1 MKQNSKQNSMQNEL
15 NNENIITLLDDDDN
29 AIDFEIIE
37 MLEISGKRYA
47 FLLPLNDDS
56 ADEDEA
62 VIFRIDTGEDGEE
75 IFAYIEDD
83 QEWEMVVDTYNDMLF
98 DEE

>member
-1 MKQNSKQNSMQNEL
+1 MTQEME
-15 NNENIITLLDDDDN
+15 NENIITLLDDDDN
-29 AIDFEIIE
+29 PIDFEIIE
-37 MLEISGKRYA
+37 MLEISGKSYA
-47 FLLPLNDDS
+47 FLLPLNSEDEN

-62 VIFRIDTGEDGEE
+62 VIFRIDKSDDGDE

-83 QEWEMVVDTYNDMLF
+83 AEWEMVVDTYNDMLF

>member
-1 MKQNSKQNSMQNEL
+1 MTQNEL
-15 NNENIITLLDDDDN
+15 INENIITLLDDNDE

-37 MLEISGKRYA
+37 MLEIAGKRYA
-47 FLLPLNDDS
+47 FLLPLNDEN
-56 ADEDEA
+56 ADAGAEEDEA
-62 VIFRIDTGEDGEE
+62 VIFRIDTNEDGEE

-98 DEE
+98 EEDE

>member
-1 MKQNSKQNSMQNEL
+1 MTQNEL
-15 NNENIITLLDDDDN
+15 INENIITLLDDNDE

-37 MLEISGKRYA
+37 MLEIAGKRYA
-47 FLLPLNDDS
+47 FLLPLNDENADEE

-62 VIFRIDTGEDGEE
+62 VIFRIDTNEDGEE

-98 DEE
+98 EEDE

>member
-1 MKQNSKQNSMQNEL
+1 MSKNEL
-15 NNENIITLLDDDDN
+15 INENIITLLDDNDE

-37 MLEISGKRYA
+37 MLEIAGKRYA
-47 FLLPLNDDS
+47 FLLPLNDEN
-56 ADEDEA
+56 ADAEAEEDEA
-62 VIFRIDTGEDGEE
+62 VIFRIDTNEDGEE

-98 DEE
+98 EDED